1 MPRTVRRRGSLAR
14 ASGWCVPVAA
24 VALFAACSANP
35 PAQQGQAQP
44 VAQKGTG
51 ENVVDQPAESAPLA
65 QNPGETT
72 PPEQAPAHEQPGQQK
87 APKKHPPNRLA
98 KETSP
103 YLLLHAHNPVDWYPW
118 GQEAFDKA
126 KKEKKLIFL
135 SVGYSS
141 CYWCHVMERE
151 SFMDDQIAA
160 YLNKHFVCIKVDRE
174 ERPDVDEI
182 YMTALQTY
190 FQLIMSRQGGGWPLS
205 MFLTPDAKPIA
216 GGTYFPPR
224 EKQGVSGFLD
234 VVERVQ
240 GFWEKDP
247 DTVASGADQL
257 TTIVKAE
264 LRRKAALEVEPITAD
279 VLDEL
284 VDSLAD
290 DFDPDW
296 GGFNYNE
303 ENFRIPKFPEPSN
316 LFFLLDRAERKK
328 DEVAEKMLALTLE
341 KMAAGGIH
349 DHVGGGFHRYS
360 TDRFWRVP
368 HFEKMLYDNGL
379 LASVYARAWTQ
390 TQRDD
395 FRAAA
400 EGILTFVNREM
411 TDKEGGF
418 YSALDAETDAE
429 EGAFY
434 VWETAELKNELEGAF
449 ALFAAAY
456 GVDPENP
463 NFEEKH
469 LLLLK
474 KPLADV
480 AQEQDLSLDDLQA
493 KLAESRKKLLTVRG
507 KRDRP
512 LTDTKVLASWNGLM
526 IRGFADCGRIFQE
539 PRHIE
544 TATRAADFVLAKLRT
559 PDGRLLRTY
568 TSGQAK
574 LNAYLDDYAFLADG
588 LIALHQATG
597 DERWLN
603 AANELTQKQIELFWD
618 DEGGGFFFTS
628 SDHEALIARSKGPVD
643 GALPAGNSV
652 AVGNL
657 VYLGPALAKPDYL
670 DRADKT
676 VQSLSAIIH
685 RAPTALP
692 MMLTLFAP
700 ILEERKP

>member
-1 MPRTVRRRGSLAR
+1 L
-14 ASGWCVPVAA
+14 A

-35 PAQQGQAQP
+35 PAQQGQSQGAAYEGTGQKAAAAAPKPAEESP
-44 VAQKGTG
+44 VAQNVGEGTRA
-51 ENVVDQPAESAPLA
+51 ETPAK
-65 QNPGETT
+65 
-72 PPEQAPAHEQPGQQK
+72 EQPGQEKPAGQK
-87 APKKHPPNRLA
+87 APKKHPANRLA

-118 GQEAFDKA
+118 GQEAFEKA
-126 KKEKKLIFL
+126 QKDKKLIFL
-135 SVGYSS
+135 SIGYSS

-151 SFMDDQIAA
+151 SFMDEEIAD
-160 YLNKHFVCIKVDRE
+160 YLNKHYVCIKVDRE

-190 FQLIMSRQGGGWPLS
+190 LQLIGSRQGGGWPLS
-205 MFLTPDAKPIA
+205 MFLTPDARPIA

-224 EKQGVSGFLD
+224 EKQGMPGFID
-234 VVERVQ
+234 VVQRVQ
-240 GFWEKDP
+240 EFWGKDP
-247 DTVASGADQL
+247 ETVASGADQL
-257 TTIVKAE
+257 TAVVKAE
-264 LRRKAALEVEPITAD
+264 LRRKATLEVEPLTAD

-284 VDSLAD
+284 ADALAEE
-290 DFDPDW
+290 FDPEY
-296 GGFNYNE
+296 GGFRYHE
-303 ENFRIPKFPEPSN
+303 EDFRVPKFPEPAN

-328 DEVAEKMLALTLE
+328 DEKAARMLALTLE
-341 KMAAGGIH
+341 KMAGGGIH
-349 DHVGGGFHRYS
+349 DHLGGGFHRYS

-379 LASVYARAWTQ
+379 LASVYARAWAQ
-390 TQRDD
+390 TNRDD
-395 FRAAA
+395 FRRAA
-400 EGILTFVNREM
+400 EGILTFVQREM

-434 VWETAELKNELEGAF
+434 VWETAELKKELGTDF
-449 ALFAAAY
+449 PFFAAAY

-463 NFEEKH
+463 NFEGKH
-469 LLLLK
+469 ILLLK

-480 AQEQDLSLDDLQA
+480 AKEQNLPPEDLQA
-493 KLAESRKKLLTVRG
+493 KLAESREKLLAARG
-507 KRDRP
+507 LRERP

-526 IRGFADCGRIFQE
+526 IRGFADCGRIFEE

-544 TATRAADFVLAKLRT
+544 TASRAADFALSKLRT
-559 PDGRLLRTY
+559 PEGRLLRTY
-568 TSGQAK
+568 TAGEAK

-597 DERWLN
+597 DERWLK
-603 AANELTQKQIELFWD
+603 AADDITQKQLELFWD
-618 DEGGGFFFTS
+618 EEGGGFFFTS

-652 AVGNL
+652 SVGNL
-657 VYLGPALAKPDYL
+657 IYLGKALSKQDYL
-670 DRADKT
+670 ARADKT

-692 MMLTLFAP
+692 MLLALYAP
-700 ILEERKP
+700 ILDERKP